1 MHYTTLIK
9 DMPKNMRPREKLLE
23 HGETNL
29 NEHELLA
36 IILGNGTRDTSALEL
51 ANQLLETHQG
61 LRHLQEASLE
71 ELKQAKGIGPAK
83 AAGIKATFEIARR
96 VAMDVKNRILI
107 KSPEDVQQIATQ
119 SLGPLMRDYDREHF
133 MVLYLDRKGGLIVQ
147 ENVSVGG
154 LHSSIVHPR
163 EVFKTA
169 VKRSA
174 ASIILAHNHPSGDPA
189 PSREDIDITRRLI
202 EAGQIV
208 GIEIIDHVIIG
219 DNRYCSFKDK
229 GLI

>member
-1 MHYTTLIK
+1 
-9 DMPKNMRPREKLLE
+9 MPTDMRPREKLAKLGAE
-23 HGETNL
+23 GL
-29 NEHELLA
+29 NDHELLA

-51 ANQLLETHQG
+51 ANQLLGTYSS
-61 LRHLQEASLE
+61 LRHLQEKSIE
-71 ELKQAKGIGPAK
+71 ELQQIKGIGQAK
-83 AAGIKATFEIARR
+83 AVTIKAALEIGRR
-96 VAMDVKNRILI
+96 IAIDGETRFLI
-107 KSPEDVQQIATQ
+107 RSPEDVQEYADAV
-119 SLGPLMRDYDREHF
+119 LVPEMRDYDREHF
-133 MVLYLDRKGGLIVQ
+133 MVLYLDRKGGVITQ
-147 ENVSVGG
+147 ESVSVGG

-189 PSREDIDITRRLI
+189 PSRQDIEITRRLI
-202 EAGQIV
+202 EAGRIM

-219 DNRYCSFKDK
+219 ENIYCSFKEK

>member
-1 MHYTTLIK
+1 MQYTTLIK
-9 DMPKNMRPREKLLE
+9 DMPKNMRPREKLLAQGE
-23 HGETNL
+23 HSL

-36 IILGNGTRDTSALEL
+36 IILGQGTRDTSALEL
-51 ANQLLETHQG
+51 ANQLLSTYKG

-83 AAGIKATFEIARR
+83 AASIKAAFEIGRR
-96 VAMDVKNRILI
+96 VATNSETKFLI
-107 KSPEDVQQIATQ
+107 KCPEDVKEYVNQV
-119 SLGPLMRDYDREHF
+119 LLKEMRDYDREHF
-133 MVLYLDRKGGLIVQ
+133 LVLYLDRKGGVIAK

-154 LHSSIVHPR
+154 LHSSIAHPR

-202 EAGQIV
+202 EAGSIM

-219 DNRYCSFKDK
+219 ENTYCSFKEK

>member
-1 MHYTTLIK
+1 MQYTTLIK
-9 DMPKNMRPREKLLE
+9 DMPSDMRPREKLLS
-23 HGETNL
+23 HGEASL

-36 IILGNGTRDTSALEL
+36 IILGQGTRQTSALEL
-51 ANQLLETHQG
+51 ANQLLSTYKG

-71 ELKQAKGIGPAK
+71 ELTQAKGIGLAK
-83 AAGIKATFEIARR
+83 AASIKAAVEIGRR
-96 VAMDVKNRILI
+96 IAVNVETRFII
-107 KSPEDVQQIATQ
+107 KSPADVRKYVNQV
-119 SLGPLMRDYDREHF
+119 LMHEMRDYDREHF
-133 MVLYLDRKGGLIVQ
+133 LVLYLDRKGGVKAK
-147 ENVSVGG
+147 EDVSIGG

-174 ASIILAHNHPSGDPA
+174 ASIILAHNHPSGDPS
-189 PSREDIDITRRLI
+189 PSKEDIDITHRLI
-202 EAGQIV
+202 DAGLIM

-219 DNRYCSFKDK
+219 ENSYCSFKEK

>member
-1 MHYTTLIK
+1 
-9 DMPKNMRPREKLLE
+9 MPENMRPREKLLDK
-23 HGETNL
+23 GETSL
-29 NEHELLA
+29 NDHELLA
-36 IILGNGTRDTSALEL
+36 IILGQGTRDTSALEL
-51 ANQLLETHQG
+51 ANQLLGTYKG

-83 AAGIKATFEIARR
+83 AASIKATFEIGRR
-96 VAMDVKNRILI
+96 INIDSETRFLI
-107 KSPEDVQQIATQ
+107 KCPEDVIKYVNQVLIKE
-119 SLGPLMRDYDREHF
+119 MRDYDREHF
-133 MVLYLDRKGGLIVQ
+133 LVLYLDRKGGVKAK
-147 ENVSVGG
+147 EDVSIGG

-189 PSREDIDITRRLI
+189 PSKEDIEITRRLI
-202 EAGQIV
+202 EAGSIM

-219 DNRYCSFKDK
+219 ENTYCSFKEK

>member
-1 MHYTTLIK
+1 
-9 DMPKNMRPREKLLE
+9 MPENMRPREKLLAQ
-23 HGETNL
+23 GETSL

-36 IILGNGTRDTSALEL
+36 IILGQGTRDTSALEL
-51 ANQLLETHQG
+51 ANQLLGTYKG

-71 ELKQAKGIGPAK
+71 ELIQAKGIGPAK
-83 AAGIKATFEIARR
+83 AASIKAAVEIGRR
-96 VAMDVKNRILI
+96 VAANMETRFLI
-107 KSPEDVQQIATQ
+107 KCPEDVIKYVNQVLIRE
-119 SLGPLMRDYDREHF
+119 MRDYDREHF
-133 MVLYLDRKGGLIVQ
+133 LVIYLDRKGGVIAK
-147 ENVSVGG
+147 ENVSIGG

-189 PSREDIDITRRLI
+189 PSKEDIDITRRLI
-202 EAGQIV
+202 EAGRIM

-219 DNRYCSFKDK
+219 ENTYCSFKEK